1 MGYTI
6 SDRFSFSFNFS
17 DSKKELIHIVFN
29 DKYKIE
35 NENEK
40 SFLFYVFFAE
50 NRRGCIL
57 GLEKTE
63 GDKVDMNIK
72 LKGLND
78 IDPFYDD
85 IKKLQFLED
94 NKVNIKF
101 VIGEKDKKVFNLR
114 FKPDCED
121 FDYEFEH

>member
-1 MGYTI
+1 MQ
-6 SDRFSFSFNFS
+6 SDFKNFKW
-17 DSKKELIHIVFN
+17 DELI
-29 DKYKIE
+29 
-35 NENEK
+35 K
-40 SFLFYVFFAE
+40 SLPV
-50 NRRGCIL
+50 
-57 GLEKTE
+57 EKTE

-101 VIGEKDKKVFNLR
+101 VIGEKDKKLLSKMIF
-114 FKPDCED
+114 
-121 FDYEFEH
+121 EFLSAGKKSAVEVLKKK